1 VHDRRIDGETHI
13 FGNHGA
19 LFMNAMTWW
28 DHATGSVWS
37 QPWGRALQGE
47 YKGVELFLLPS
58 QVTTWS
64 NWVAAHPQTL
74 VMINDVEHASPA
86 ARQRFTDN
94 FVLGLLL
101 DENAKAYAYHDVLA
115 AGFVNDHLG
124 DTPIVVWADEE
135 VINAYVRRVE
145 DQTLTFTITDGL
157 IQDMETGS
165 FWDLA
170 RGLALDGPLSRQA
183 LQPVPGSTAYDWA
196 WLDFYPQSEF
206 FTP

>member
-1 VHDRRIDGETHI
+1 VHDRRIDGETLI

-47 YKGVELFLLPS
+47 YKGIELFLLPS

-64 NWVAAHPQTL
+64 NWVAAHPNTL
-74 VMINDVEHASPA
+74 VMINDVEHVSPSV
-86 ARQRFTDN
+86 RQGFTGN

-101 DENAKAYAYHDVLA
+101 DGNAKAYAYDDILS
-115 AGFVNDHLG
+115 AGVVNDHLG
-124 DTPIVVWADEE
+124 NTPIVVWADEE
-135 VINAYVRRVE
+135 VINAFVRRVE
-145 DQTLTFTITDGL
+145 NQTLTITIIDGL
-157 IQDMETGS
+157 IQDMETS
-165 FWDLA
+165 SSWDLA
-170 RGLALDGPLSRQA
+170 RGLALDGPLSGQA
-183 LQPVPGSTAYDWA
+183 LQPIPGSTAYDWA